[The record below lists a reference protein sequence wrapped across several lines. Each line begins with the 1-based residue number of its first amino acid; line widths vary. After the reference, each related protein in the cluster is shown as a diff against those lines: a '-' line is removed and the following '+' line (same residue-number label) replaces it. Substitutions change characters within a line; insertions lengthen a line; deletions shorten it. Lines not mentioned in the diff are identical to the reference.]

1 MTEKRFDFKYEYI
14 TLDGGV
20 FATAKNRQ
28 DAELISRTLNQL
40 YDESEQLKHRIKKL
54 QNDLNNY
61 SEIFNELNA
70 LVDENEKL
78 KQRNTNQYNQL
89 TELWEIIEEE
99 NWEKLITMKKQL
111 KEDEE
116 RLQQEWKCYE

>member
-54 QNDLNNY
+54 QNELNNY

-70 LVDENEKL
+70 LVDENEQL
-78 KQRNTNQYNQL
+78 KQQCKDFMEMLDDMCIAYLVNDGL
-89 TELWEIIEEE
+89 EEIL
-99 NWEKLITMKKQL
+99 N
-111 KEDEE
+111 D
-116 RLQQEWKCYE
+116 